1 MIHNHPMFSML
12 VLTLAV
18 PFLLSCTTAP
28 PPDTTAEDSQAIKA
42 VSKQWV
48 DAFNRGDAAA
58 VAALYTEEAKRLP
71 PNSPMIVGMESI
83 QAFIQ
88 AALDAG
94 AGELQATLIELHVN
108 GDMAYEV
115 GEYTLT
121 IQPEEGKAISDS
133 GKYMEIWK
141 RVNGSWKIIADIFN
155 TSLPLPVPEALPTA
169 EEEE

>member
-1 MIHNHPMFSML
+1 MIHNHPILYLL

-18 PFLLSCTTAP
+18 PFLVSCTTAP
-28 PPDTTAEDSQAIKA
+28 PPDTTAEDLQAINA
-42 VSKQWV
+42 ISKQWV

-71 PNSPMIVGMESI
+71 PNSPMIIGMESI
-83 QAFIQ
+83 QAYIQ
-88 AALDAG
+88 TALDAG
-94 AGELQATLIELHVN
+94 AGDLQVTLIELHVN

-121 IQPEEGKAISDS
+121 IQPEEGEAISDN
-133 GKYMEIWK
+133 GKYVEIWK
-141 RVNGSWKIIADIFN
+141 RVNGSWKIKADIFN
-155 TSLPLPVPEALPTA
+155 SSVPLPAP